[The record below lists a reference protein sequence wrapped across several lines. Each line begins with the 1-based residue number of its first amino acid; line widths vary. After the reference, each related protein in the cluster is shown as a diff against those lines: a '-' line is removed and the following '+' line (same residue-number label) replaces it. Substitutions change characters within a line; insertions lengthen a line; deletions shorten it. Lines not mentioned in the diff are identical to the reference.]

1 MTNAANIQLLQES
14 LEALNA
20 RDANR
25 FMATIHD
32 EVTWSLDATQDPISG
47 PDALRAVVEAMIA
60 AIPDM
65 HYELVQI
72 LGAGNDHVVIRY
84 VLRGTHEGDFMGI
97 APSHK
102 RIEMHG
108 CVISEIKDGKRYRM
122 WQYASGPGLLDQLG
136 ANQP

>member
-1 MTNAANIQLLQES
+1 MSNAANIQLLLES

-20 RDANR
+20 RDADR

-32 EVTWSLDATQDPISG
+32 DVTWSLDATKDPISG
-47 PDALRAVVEAMIA
+47 PEALRTVVEAMIA

-72 LGAGNDHVVIRY
+72 LGAGNEHVVIRY
-84 VLRGTHEGDFMGI
+84 ILRGTHEGEFMGI
-97 APSHK
+97 APSHNK
-102 RIEMHG
+102 IEMHG

-136 ANQP
+136 ASKS

>member
-1 MTNAANIQLLQES
+1 MSNAANIQLLLES

-20 RDANR
+20 RDAGR
-25 FMATIHD
+25 FMATIHE

-47 PDALRAVVEAMIA
+47 PEALRAVVEAMIA

-102 RIEMHG
+102 KIEMHG

-136 ANQP
+136 AT

>member
-1 MTNAANIQLLQES
+1 MSNSANIQLLLES

-20 RDANR
+20 RDAER

-32 EVTWSLDATQDPISG
+32 DVTWSLDATKDPILG
-47 PDALRAVVEAMIA
+47 PEALRTLVEAMIA

-72 LGAGNDHVVIRY
+72 LGAGNEHVVIRY
-84 VLRGTHEGDFMGI
+84 ILKGTHEGEFMGI
-97 APSHK
+97 APSHNK
-102 RIEMHG
+102 IEMHG

-136 ANQP
+136 ASKA

>member
-1 MTNAANIQLLQES
+1 MSKEANIQLLLES
-14 LEALNA
+14 LEALNT
-20 RDANR
+20 RDADR
-25 FMATIHD
+25 FMTTIHD
-32 EVTWSLDATQDPISG
+32 QVTWSLDATQDPISG

-72 LGAGNDHVVIRY
+72 LGAGNEHVVIRY

-102 RIEMHG
+102 KIEMHG

-136 ANQP
+136 AN

>member
-1 MTNAANIQLLQES
+1 MSNAANIQLLLES

-20 RDANR
+20 RDADR

-47 PDALRAVVEAMIA
+47 PQALRAVVEAMIA

-72 LGAGNDHVVIRY
+72 LGAGNEHVVIRY

-97 APSHK
+97 APSHR

-108 CVISEIKDGKRYRM
+108 CVISEIRDGKRYRM
-122 WQYASGPGLLDQLG
+122 WQYASGPGLLNQLG
-136 ANQP
+136 AN